1 MSAFW
6 LFLLVFSAIACGWLL
21 GRYASGAP
29 PFAQGMAAAYRQYYR
44 GLNFLLNERAD
55 EAVDAFVESLPVTPE
70 TFETHV
76 AIGNLMRRKGVVEQ
90 AIQIH
95 QNLQA
100 RPDLPPQRLQQAH
113 LELARDFISAG
124 LLDRAEKLLLELV
137 QQSEELR
144 PTARRHLIEIYQS
157 EKEWQR
163 AIDIA
168 EKLLPQRNPLLRS
181 PPADAV
187 LSRAIAH
194 FHCELAQQA
203 LNRQQLATVREQLK
217 QALAR
222 DGNNARAVLLQAELE
237 LREANYDAAVA
248 ALQKLQQQHPALLAT
263 VLPKLR
269 EVCVAAGAPQR
280 YREVLQSLLESGHC
294 SGTLEAMVA
303 DIQASE
309 GEAAAREFLKTEL
322 QRQPTLRA
330 ALALSELEQEKQ
342 QGGDGSWWRLLEPRL
357 RKLVFDRASFQC
369 GHCGFAV
376 RQLHWQ
382 CPSCKQWGTFQP
394 APGIDAV

>member
-1 MSAFW
+1 MTPFW
-6 LFLLVFSAIACGWLL
+6 LFLLVFSAIVCGWLL

-44 GLNFLLNERAD
+44 GLNYLLNERAD
-55 EAVDAFVESLPVTPE
+55 EAIDAFIESLPVTAE
-70 TFETHV
+70 TFDTHL
-76 AIGNLMRRKGVVEQ
+76 ALGNLMRRKGVVEQ

-95 QNLQA
+95 QNLLA

-124 LLDRAEKLLLELV
+124 LLDRAEKLLLDLV

-144 PTARRHLIEIYQS
+144 ATARRHLVEIYQA
-157 EKEWQR
+157 EKEWQK

-168 EKLLPQRNPLLRS
+168 VKLLPRKNPLLRS
-181 PPADAV
+181 PPVDVA
-187 LSRAIAH
+187 LTRAISH

-203 LNRQQLATVREQLK
+203 LQHDDTHAARAQLQQAQQRDSNSPRALLQLA
-217 QALAR
+217 
-222 DGNNARAVLLQAELE
+222 ELD
-237 LREANYDAAVA
+237 LRVGDHASAVA
-248 ALQKLQQQHPALLAT
+248 ALQKLQAGHPALLAA

-269 EVCVAAGAPQR
+269 EACCAAGEPAR
-280 YREVLQSLLESGHC
+280 YREALQGLLDSGH
-294 SGTLEAMVA
+294 SAGALEAMVA
-303 DIQASE
+303 EIRSAE
-309 GEAAAREFLKTEL
+309 GDDAARIFLRTQVE
-322 QRQPTLRA
+322 RHPSLRT
-330 ALALSELEQEKQ
+330 ALALLQLEQ
-342 QGGDGSWWRLLEPRL
+342 GDGWWKALEPTL
-357 RKLVFDRASFQC
+357 QKLVFDRAAFQC

-394 APGIDAV
+394 LHALDTD

>member
-6 LFLLVFSAIACGWLL
+6 LFLLVFSAIGCGWLL

-55 EAVDAFVESLPVTPE
+55 EAIDAFIESLPVTPE
-70 TFETHV
+70 TFDTHL
-76 AIGNLMRRKGVVEQ
+76 ALGNLMRRKGVVEQ

-95 QNLQA
+95 QNLLA

-144 PTARRHLIEIYQS
+144 STARRHLVEIYQA
-157 EKEWQR
+157 EKEWQK
-163 AIDIA
+163 AIDVA
-168 EKLLPQRNPLLRS
+168 EKLLPRRNPLLRS
-181 PPADAV
+181 PPADAA
-187 LSRAIAH
+187 LTRAIAH
-194 FHCELAQQA
+194 YHCELAQQA
-203 LNRQQLATVREQLK
+203 LDRNDMRAAREQLK
-217 QALAR
+217 QGVVR
-222 DGNNARAVLLQAELE
+222 DGNNARAVLQLAELE
-237 LREANYDAAVA
+237 LREVNYAAAVA
-248 ALQKLQQQHPALLAT
+248 ALQKLQEQHPALLAT

-269 EVCVAAGAPQR
+269 EVCAAAGEPQR
-280 YREVLQSLLESGHC
+280 YREVLQLLLDSGHC
-294 SGTLEAMVA
+294 AGTLEAMVA
-303 DIQASE
+303 EIQSSD
-309 GEAAAREFLKTEL
+309 GDSVAREFLML
-322 QRQPTLRA
+322 QLQKRPTLRA
-330 ALALSELEQEKQ
+330 ALALSELKQ
-342 QGGDGSWWRLLEPRL
+342 DEGSQSWWTLLEPRL

-394 APGIDAV
+394 VPGIDAE